1 MTESLLAKIQNH
13 HCGRNIRNLTI
24 THKGNFIIL
33 SGKTSSFYLK
43 QVVQE
48 LISKD
53 VFAVNLGS
61 LLNPLPVKQI
71 AYLRAAKATQQPTQ
85 RMFDD
90 DHFFRSAEPAARYA
104 CQFRT

>member
-1 MTESLLAKIQNH
+1 LTESLLAKIQNH

-53 VFAVNLGS
+53 VFAVNLGLQDLRRESPYFPKES
-61 LLNPLPVKQI
+61 LVAKRATVGSETATKPL
-71 AYLRAAKATQQPTQ
+71 
-85 RMFDD
+85 
-90 DHFFRSAEPAARYA
+90 
-104 CQFRT
+104 